1 MEIFLSTAPVIGEHS
16 RGAWLLR
23 SVLACAGVVLCGDA
37 LWLMSMRLFNFG
49 VLLPGLLGSIA
60 LLLAWRWHQI
70 LRWKNAAIWRKRL
83 WLAGWLGFSVWIATL
98 AGFFYGVDRD
108 LRKPTAALPGADLII
123 VLGSG
128 TPRCTASPTLAAR
141 LDRGVEL
148 AARWPSAR
156 VVVSGG
162 QDFGLRC
169 SEAEV
174 MADYLR
180 KKGVGAE
187 RIVLEDK
194 STSTEENLRF
204 SARILAAQAI
214 SPDAPVALVTSDFH
228 IRRAEWIARKA
239 GFSRVSGVAAP
250 TPLYLRYNAW
260 LREYFAIISG
270 FLLREYR

>member
-1 MEIFLSTAPVIGEHS
+1 LNITSVIEERS
-16 RGAWLLR
+16 RGALLLR
-23 SVLACAGVVLCGDA
+23 SALACAGLVLFGDA
-37 LWLMSMRLFNFG
+37 LFLMSMRLFNFG
-49 VLLPGLLGSIA
+49 VLLPGLLGSVA

-83 WLAGWLGFSVWIATL
+83 WLAGWLGFSVWIATV
-98 AGFFYGVDRD
+98 AGFFYSVDRD
-108 LRKPTAALPGADLII
+108 LRKPAAALPGADLII

-141 LDRGVEL
+141 LDRGLEL
-148 AARWPSAR
+148 AVRWPSAR

-174 MADYLR
+174 MADYL
-180 KKGVGAE
+180 KSHGLQAE

-228 IRRAEWIARKA
+228 IRRAQWIARKA
-239 GFSRVSGVAAP
+239 GFSAVSGVAAP

-270 FLLREYR
+270 FLFREYS